1 MTQLEKIISN
11 ERILFAMKIA
21 TASGFLGSHGCFL
34 GCFRLENLE
43 LSSDGAGLS
52 AFLVVVVSVATI
64 LLVQKSQEI
73 QVWV

>member
-11 ERILFAMKIA
+11 ERIMFAMKIT
-21 TASGFLGSHGCFL
+21 TASGFLGSHECFL
-34 GCFRLENLE
+34 GCFMLENLE
-43 LSSDGAGLS
+43 LSSDGAGLRV
-52 AFLVVVVSVATI
+52 FLVVVVSVAMI